1 VGRGVWVFGEK
12 LNQLLEAQRGT
23 AVLWA
28 PVILTFGIW
37 FYFSLPQEPGIWLAA
52 IFAVLAC
59 LMFWRAKGRM
69 GLVLIAIFLS
79 GFALAKL
86 RTEIVATPL
95 LKASSNDIV
104 VAGIVRDSEGASAKR
119 GMLLVQPTAI
129 EGLTTA
135 QLPRVLRL
143 TSFTS
148 NGTPQ
153 VGDRIAF
160 KARLSPVSSPTMPG
174 GFDYGRQLYFEGI
187 GGTGRITSKI
197 DVIGRSET
205 APLLLSGVLHI
216 LRQEIGSRIAM
227 HLQGTIAALAE
238 AMITGERAAIP
249 KDINKSL
256 QISGLAHILSIS
268 GLHMSLAAGGVF
280 WVVRALLALFP
291 AIALNYPI
299 KKWAAVAA
307 LVFGFIYMLLAG
319 SQAATQRSYIMLAV
333 VFLAII
339 VDRPAISLR
348 NLALAALLILVLQPE
363 SAIQASFQMSFMAV
377 MGLAAFFEFW
387 NRPRA
392 EQEYRI
398 ESKVSFYTRKTFR
411 IVVASILTTLVA
423 GAFSSIPAAYHFGR
437 LSPYGVIANGLAIP
451 VMSIV
456 VMPFALLSV
465 VLMPFGLEGYPLAVL
480 GHGLDL
486 VLSISDYVAAWPGA
500 QRIIPQLSLPSAIA
514 FAIGASVVC
523 LVRGTPKLIGGLFLM
538 GGVLIAQT
546 STMPDILIERT
557 AANMAY
563 RNDAGDLVFA
573 AARGGKFAGEKWLQ
587 SNGEEA
593 SFKEASARKGWICV
607 GRSCRVTLSG
617 KAIAYFTEGEG
628 DQPSCDGLDIVVANY
643 PLRGACTSVAL
654 RIDRFDVWRNGAH
667 AVSIDEG
674 VVALATA
681 KAMSGTRPWVVN
693 PVSRYKFGGEKWRGA
708 STHSP
713 LVSAGS
719 LPSDAKN
726 KYFRPAQ

>member
-1 VGRGVWVFGEK
+1 MGRGVFGEK
-12 LNQLLEAQRGT
+12 LKQLLEAQRGT

-28 PVILTFGIW
+28 PVALTFGIW
-37 FYFSLPQEPGIWLAA
+37 FYFFLPQEPGLWLA
-52 IFAVLAC
+52 ILFAALAA
-59 LMFWRAKGRM
+59 LTFWRARGRM
-69 GLVLIAIFLS
+69 NLVLIAIFLS

-86 RTEIVATPL
+86 RTDIVATPL

-104 VAGIVRDSEGASAKR
+104 VAGIVRDNEGASAKR
-119 GMLLVQPTAI
+119 STLLVQPTAI
-129 EGLTTA
+129 EGLTIA

-143 TSFTS
+143 TNFTS
-148 NGTPQ
+148 NGTPK

-160 KARLSPVSSPTMPG
+160 KARLSPISSPTMPG
-174 GFDYGRQLYFEGI
+174 GFDYGRQLYFESI
-187 GGTGRITSKI
+187 GGSGRITSKI
-197 DVIGRSET
+197 DVIGRST
-205 APLLLSGVLHI
+205 SASLWLSGVLND
-216 LRQEIGSRIAM
+216 LRQEIGSRIRA
-227 HLQGTIAALAE
+227 HLQGTIAALAD

-280 WVVRALLALFP
+280 WVVRAFLALFP

-299 KKWAAVAA
+299 KKWAAAAA

-348 NLALAALLILVLQPE
+348 NLALAALVILILQPE

-398 ESKVSFYTRKTFR
+398 ESKFSFYARKLLR
-411 IVVASILTTLVA
+411 IVVASILTTVVA

-451 VMSIV
+451 VMSLV

-465 VLMPFGLEGYPLAVL
+465 VFMPFGLEGYPLAVL
-480 GHGLDL
+480 GYGLEL
-486 VLSISDYVAAWPGA
+486 VLAISDYVAALPGA
-500 QRIIPQLSLPSAIA
+500 QRIIPQLPILSAIA
-514 FAIGASVVC
+514 FAIGASIVC
-523 LVRGTPKLIGGLFLM
+523 LVRGWPKLIGGLFLI
-538 GGVLIAQT
+538 GGALIAQFNT
-546 STMPDILIERT
+546 LPDLLIERT

-563 RNDAGDLVFA
+563 RNDSGDLVFA
-573 AARGGKFAGEKWLQ
+573 MVRGGKFAAEKWLQ
-587 SNGEEA
+587 SNGEEV
-593 SFKEASARKGWICV
+593 SFKDATTRKGWICV
-607 GRSCRVTLSG
+607 GRSCRATLHG
-617 KAIAYFTEGEG
+617 KAIAYFMEGEG

-643 PLRGACTSVAL
+643 PLRGACKSVAL

-667 AVSIDEG
+667 AVSIDDG
-674 VVALATA
+674 VVALETA
-681 KAMSGTRPWVVN
+681 KDLSGTRPWVVN
-693 PVSRYKFGGEKWRGA
+693 PVSRFKFGGAAWRGA

-713 LVSAGS
+713 LAGAGS
-719 LPSDAKN
+719 LPSDAQN
-726 KYFRPAQ
+726 KYRGPAQ